1 MATTLNPAFS
11 PAQRIRVALIGCN
24 HRTAPVAIRERV
36 SFSAEQA
43 LAAADE
49 LRNRGILEE
58 AVVLSTC
65 NRSEVYG
72 VSADGPDTVTE
83 MEKFFLSFHGLSSVD
98 LNGSLYRW
106 TDSEAIRH
114 LFRVAAGLDSMLLGE
129 AEILGQLRTAY
140 GRALEHGATGPVL
153 NKAFQGALEV
163 GKRVRA
169 ETEVG
174 ARPMSVALA
183 GVRLAEQVFGDLR
196 GHAALIVGAGAVAE
210 QVVEHLRNRGIGSLR
225 VANRSLDHAQE
236 LAHRFGGDPLAW
248 ESLDRTLNQPDII
261 VSSVSASTPVLTR
274 ESLDRAI
281 SGRHGRPMFVI
292 DLGVPRNVAP
302 EASGLYNLYLY
313 NVDDLGGIVE
323 QNRKARETE
332 IPRAEAIVEEQ
343 IRKFDSW
350 RVALESSS
358 IADDLRARFHLQRE
372 ALLREKLAAMD
383 GVSPEERAHIAQ
395 ITQELIDRVL
405 EDPTDRLRRSG
416 GMRGRLGAV
425 EAIRHLF
432 GLDESSPA
440 RKEKKN

>member
-1 MATTLNPAFS
+1 MATTTNPAHS
-11 PAQRIRVALIGCN
+11 TTQRMHVALIGCN

-43 LAAADE
+43 LSAADE
-49 LRNRGILEE
+49 LRSRGILEE

-65 NRSEVYG
+65 NRSEMYG
-72 VSADGPDTVTE
+72 VSAGGSETVSA
-83 MEKFFLSFHGLSSVD
+83 MEKFFISFHGLSSVD
-98 LNGSLYRW
+98 LNSSLYRW
-106 TDSEAIRH
+106 TGNDAIRH

-129 AEILGQLRTAY
+129 AEILGQLRNAY

-225 VANRSLDHAQE
+225 VTNRSLDHAQE
-236 LAHRFGGDPLAW
+236 LAQRFGGEPLAW
-248 ESLDRTLNQPDII
+248 ESLGHTLNQPDIV
-261 VSSVSASTPVLTR
+261 VSSVSASAPVLTR
-274 ESLDRAI
+274 DLLERAI

-302 EASGLYNLYLY
+302 EAASLYNLYLY
-313 NVDDLGGIVE
+313 SVDDLGEIVD
-323 QNRKARETE
+323 QNRKAREAE

-343 IRKFDSW
+343 IRKFESW

-358 IADDLRARFHLQRE
+358 IADDLRARFHLERE
-372 ALLREKLAAMD
+372 ALLREKLATMS
-383 GVSPEERAHIAQ
+383 GVSPEERARIAEF
-395 ITQELIDRVL
+395 TQELIDRVL
-405 EDPTDRLRRSG
+405 QDPTNRLRQSG

-425 EAIRHLF
+425 EAVRHLF
-432 GLDESSPA
+432 GLDESAPP
-440 RKEKKN
+440 RKGKDN